1 MKRIDFHAHVLPGA
15 DHGSKDLQVSLKQ
28 LQGAKNVGVD
38 TIVAT
43 PHYYGWK
50 QDLSEFRKSRKE
62 TWELLQ
68 PEAEALGIQ
77 VIPAAEVTLYQ
88 ELPELPSLTEL
99 TIPNTSYLLLEMP
112 MESWGNWVYTAIE
125 KIISV
130 HRILPI
136 IVHIDRYP
144 EKEVEKLLDW
154 NLVYQ
159 INAEAFQSIWKRR
172 KFVQWVQQE
181 RVQLIGSDVHGDDGK
196 DYVAFDKALK
206 LIGKSEDLLMRN
218 ARRIIGGIEI

>member
-15 DHGSKDLQVSLKQ
+15 DHGSKDLEVSLRQ
-28 LQGAKNVGVD
+28 LQGAKSVGVE

-50 QDLSEFRKSRKE
+50 QDLSDFLRIRKQ
-62 TWELLQ
+62 TWDLLQ

-77 VIPAAEVTLYQ
+77 IIPAAEVTLFQ
-88 ELPELPSLTEL
+88 GLPELSSLAEL
-99 TIPNTSYLLLEMP
+99 MIPNTSYLMLEMP

-130 HRILPI
+130 HKILPI
-136 IVHIDRYP
+136 IVHVDRYP

-172 KFVQWVQQE
+172 RFIQWVQQE
-181 RVQLIGSDVHGDDGK
+181 RVQLLGSDVHGDDGK
-196 DYVAFDKALK
+196 DYFAFDKALR
-206 LIGKSEDLLMRN
+206 LVGKSEEVLMNN
-218 ARRIIGGIEI
+218 ARSIIAGREI

>member
-50 QDLSEFRKSRKE
+50 QDLSEFRNSRKE

-88 ELPELPSLTEL
+88 EFPELPSLTEL

-130 HRILPI
+130 HKILPI
-136 IVHIDRYP
+136 IVHVDRYP

-218 ARRIIGGIEI
+218 ARRIIEGKEI

>member
-1 MKRIDFHAHVLPGA
+1 MNRIDFHAHVLPGA
-15 DHGSKDLQVSLKQ
+15 DHGSKDLEVSLKQ
-28 LQGAKNVGVD
+28 LQGAKNVGVK

-50 QDLSEFRKSRKE
+50 QDLSEFILTRNQ
-62 TWELLQ
+62 TWDLLQ
-68 PEAEALGIQ
+68 PEAETLGIQ
-77 VIPAAEVTLYQ
+77 IIPAAEVTLFQ
-88 ELPELPSLTEL
+88 ELPELNSLAEL

-172 KFVQWVQQE
+172 KFIQWVQQE
-181 RVQLIGSDVHGDDGK
+181 RVQLIDSDVHGDDGK
-196 DYVAFDKALK
+196 DYVAFDKALR

>member
-15 DHGSKDLQVSLKQ
+15 DHGSKDFKVSLKQ
-28 LQGAKNVGVD
+28 LQGAKSVGVE

-50 QDLSEFRKSRKE
+50 QDLLEFIKTRKE

-77 VIPAAEVTLYQ
+77 VIPAAEVTLFQ

-99 TIPNTSYLLLEMP
+99 TVPNTSYMLLEMP

-130 HRILPI
+130 HKILPI
-136 IVHIDRYP
+136 IVHVDRYP

-172 KFVQWVQQE
+172 KFIQWVQQE

-218 ARRIIGGIEI
+218 ARWIIEGKDI

>member
-1 MKRIDFHAHVLPGA
+1 LKRIDFHAHVLPGA
-15 DHGSKDLQVSLKQ
+15 DHGSKDLEVSLRQ
-28 LQGAKNVGVD
+28 LQGAKSVGVE

-50 QDLSEFRKSRKE
+50 QDLSDFLRIRKQ
-62 TWELLQ
+62 TWDLLQ

-77 VIPAAEVTLYQ
+77 IIPAAEVTLFQ
-88 ELPELPSLTEL
+88 GLPELSSLAEL
-99 TIPNTSYLLLEMP
+99 MIPNTSYLMLEMP

-130 HRILPI
+130 HKILPI
-136 IVHIDRYP
+136 IVHVDRYP

-172 KFVQWVQQE
+172 RFIQWVQQE
-181 RVQLIGSDVHGDDGK
+181 RVQLLGSDVHGDDGK
-196 DYVAFDKALK
+196 DYLAFDKALR
-206 LIGKSEDLLMRN
+206 LVGKSEEVLMNN
-218 ARRIIGGIEI
+218 ARSIIAGREI

>member
-15 DHGSKDLQVSLKQ
+15 DHGSKDFKVSLKQ
-28 LQGAKNVGVD
+28 LQGAKSVGVE

-50 QDLSEFRKSRKE
+50 QDLLEFIKTRKE

-77 VIPAAEVTLYQ
+77 VIPAAEVTLFQ

-99 TIPNTSYLLLEMP
+99 TVPNTSYMLLEMP

-130 HRILPI
+130 HKILPI
-136 IVHIDRYP
+136 IVHVDRYP

-172 KFVQWVQQE
+172 KFIQWVQQE

-218 ARRIIGGIEI
+218 ARRIIEGKEI

>member
-50 QDLSEFRKSRKE
+50 QDLSEFRNSRKE

-130 HRILPI
+130 HKILPI
-136 IVHIDRYP
+136 IVHVDRYP

-218 ARRIIGGIEI
+218 ARRIIEGKEI

>member
-1 MKRIDFHAHVLPGA
+1 LKRIDFHAHVLPGA

-50 QDLSEFRKSRKE
+50 QDLSEFRNSRKE

-88 ELPELPSLTEL
+88 EFPELPSLTEL

-130 HRILPI
+130 HKILPI
-136 IVHIDRYP
+136 IVHVDRYP

-218 ARRIIGGIEI
+218 ARRIIEGKEI